1 LWVRPEWALKK
12 ESILSELLH
21 RMATWWR
28 AIALLAAVALAAGI
42 AQTSFGHE
50 VLRKAGL
57 FQEPTSYTSLA
68 FLDPRLNV
76 IENLSSRQVPVP
88 VSFEIHN
95 STGVPRYY
103 RWSVLLMQSGRTHS
117 VAAGGVHLTS
127 GRGAAITRSVNIS
140 CRQGRVRVIVK
151 LVSPAE
157 FIDAWMACY
166 SPRS

>member
-1 LWVRPEWALKK
+1 M
-12 ESILSELLH
+12 SGLLH
-21 RMATWWR
+21 RMAIWR
-28 AIALLAAVALAAGI
+28 GAIALVAAVALAAGI

-57 FQEPTSYTSLA
+57 FEEPASYTSLA
-68 FLDPRLNV
+68 FVDPQLNV

-88 VSFEIHN
+88 VSFAIHN

-103 RWSVLLMQSGRTHS
+103 RWSVLLVQSGRTRS
-117 VAAGGVHLTS
+117 MAAGGVHVAS
-127 GRGAAITRSVNIS
+127 GREAAITRSVNIS
-140 CRQGRVRVIVK
+140 CRKGRVRVIVK

-157 FIDAWMACY
+157 SIDAWMACY